1 MGVFGA
7 HYDMNTFSLAEC
19 SFYPRFLCLQQKQD
33 KRKKEKRSQCQIKE
47 LRIEHGEVTH
57 SKNSLTLVPQELRVP
72 LCCMA
77 NRAYKIGPWN
87 KCLKNTCKN
96 ISTLFKNGNHSTVEW
111 HTYADAAHTQRHV
124 VPDPLF
130 KHWHSE
136 RNVLCYS
143 VARSQTR
150 WDEELGSRKGMI
162 NALKR

>member
-33 KRKKEKRSQCQIKE
+33 KRKDKRSQCQIKE

-57 SKNSLTLVPQELRVP
+57 SKNSLTLVHQELRVL

-87 KCLKNTCKN
+87 KCLKNT
-96 ISTLFKNGNHSTVEW
+96 
-111 HTYADAAHTQRHV
+111 
-124 VPDPLF
+124 
-130 KHWHSE
+130 
-136 RNVLCYS
+136 
-143 VARSQTR
+143 
-150 WDEELGSRKGMI
+150 
-162 NALKR
+162 